1 MKTACAI
8 LVAVLLVSVPAGFA
22 QKKKEPPTRSV
33 SGVVTA
39 ADDSAVV
46 GAVVQLKDTKTK
58 QVRSFYT
65 QEHGAYYFH
74 GLSPDIEYE
83 ISAFYK
89 DAVSPTRTLS
99 IFDSRKDV
107 VINLKLGP
115 KK

>member
-1 MKTACAI
+1 MKTVSAI
-8 LVAVLLVSVPAGFA
+8 LVALLLCVSAGFA
-22 QKKKEPPTRSV
+22 QKKKEPPTRNV

-65 QEHGAYYFH
+65 QEHGAYYFR

-83 ISAFYK
+83 VSAFYK
-89 DAVSPTRTLS
+89 DSVSPTRTLS

-107 VINLKLGP
+107 VINLKLAP